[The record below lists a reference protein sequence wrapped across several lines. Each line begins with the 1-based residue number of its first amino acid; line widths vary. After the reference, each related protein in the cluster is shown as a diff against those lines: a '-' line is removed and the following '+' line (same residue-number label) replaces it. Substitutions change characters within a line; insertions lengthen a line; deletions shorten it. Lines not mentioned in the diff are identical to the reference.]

1 MTTAAYMVGDR
12 YILLETLGAGG
23 MGMVYAAQDRLEGER
38 VALKRVIAPS
48 GYQPG
53 ELSDSNQDL
62 RVALT
67 HEFRTLAGLRHPNVI
82 PVLDYGFG
90 TAGQPFFTMPLIQ
103 NAQNLLQAAED
114 LDLPAKIDLLLQ
126 MLGALAYL
134 HRRDILHCDLKPAN
148 VLVDED
154 GHVRV
159 LDFGLASSGDSRESV
174 AGTVHYLAPEL
185 FTTNR
190 PGRRSDIYA
199 AGVLAYEVL
208 VGRYPYPDTDM
219 QALVQF
225 ILLGKVDWAPLE
237 ALNPQMPVAR
247 IVRKMMATQPAHRY
261 DSIEPIIADWCAAA
275 GRPLPPETTAMR
287 EGYIQAATFVGR
299 DAEINVLTKSLGEI
313 LPTKSTPP
321 SEIQQGGSAWLV
333 GGESGVG
340 KSRLLEELRVRA
352 LTSGALVLRG
362 QGVEGV
368 ARPYQVLRDVVRRLV
383 LTVAPS
389 PDEATHLK
397 NIVSDIGDLLGLTLP
412 DSIHDDDDKTNLI
425 QTVCDLFRRLNQPAL
440 VLLEDLQWARRSLPI
455 IQALVEQV
463 GGLRLMI
470 VATYR
475 ADEWPELPRQVR
487 HMRSMILPRLS
498 KASIGAYAGSLL
510 TLHEETEQVVEF
522 LYRESEGNAFFLVE
536 VLRALAEEAGTLAG
550 VGQITLPQHIF
561 AGGVEAVI
569 ERRLSRIPIWD
580 QYLLHVAAVAGRAID
595 LNILQAVDGAAD
607 VEDWLT
613 TCANAAVLEVNEG
626 VWRFA
631 HDKLR
636 EHILK
641 SLPGDRLAHLH
652 RVVALA
658 TEKVY
663 PDEVKRS
670 LAMVLAE
677 HWRIGGDPKKEH
689 LYLTAFGSYMTRT
702 GHRLEAVKYLRDAI
716 SLFRRLGHAADEET
730 LRRQIRSGIDHG
742 LCLMEIGR
750 SDEAIEVTKES
761 RALAQTLG
769 DEVLAGTAEY
779 YQWYAVMLTGAF
791 AQAEA
796 GLRQNLAWAERR
808 QDNELMGRALDGLA
822 RSVRLQKRYAEG
834 VEILGRA
841 LKVNATLNSPYA
853 VAYVQI
859 HLGYAYTETGEYAKA
874 HASFAA
880 GLETCRALGYK
891 AETAWA
897 LVGTAILSRREADWP
912 ACVRDLHEAIEISQQ
927 TLDRVTS
934 LTALLVLGQVCVAKG
949 EARVAAQWLGLARQ
963 SPQRSE
969 VEVQFHMTVLQKLL
983 APALDASTLT
993 AAMEYGATLKLPQV
1007 LADALQLSQL
1017 L

>member
-23 MGMVYAAQDRLEGER
+23 MGTVYAAQDRLEGER

-48 GYQPG
+48 AYQPG
-53 ELSDSNQDL
+53 EFSDSNQDL

-82 PVLDYGFG
+82 PVLDYGFS
-90 TAGQPFFTMPLIQ
+90 TAGQPFFTMPLIK

-148 VLVDED
+148 VLVDAD
-154 GHVRV
+154 GIVRV

-174 AGTVHYLAPEL
+174 VGTVHYLAPEL

-190 PGRRSDIYA
+190 PARRSDIYA

-208 VGRYPYPDTDM
+208 VGRYPYPDEDM
-219 QALVQF
+219 QELVQH
-225 ILLGKVDWAPLE
+225 ILMGEVDWAPLE
-237 ALNPQMPVAR
+237 ALNQQMPIAR
-247 IVRKMMATQPAHRY
+247 IVRKMMATHPAHRY

-275 GRPLPPETTAMR
+275 DRPLPPETTAMR
-287 EGYIQAATFVGR
+287 EGFIQAATFVGR
-299 DAEINVLTKSLGEI
+299 DAELDLLTKSLAEI
-313 LPTKSTPP
+313 HAPA
-321 SEIQQGGSAWLV
+321 SENAHIGSAWLV

-362 QGVEGV
+362 QGVEGA

-389 PDEATHLK
+389 PDEATRLK

-412 DSIHDDDDKTNLI
+412 DSIHDDDDQSNLI

-455 IQALVEQV
+455 IQTLVEQV
-463 GGLRLMI
+463 SGLRLMI

-475 ADEWPELPRQVR
+475 ADEWPELPSQVR
-487 HMRSMILPRLS
+487 HMRSMLLPRLS
-498 KASIGAYAGSLL
+498 KTSVGKYAGSLL

-536 VLRALAEEAGTLAG
+536 VLRVLAEEAGTLAG
-550 VGQITLPQHIF
+550 VGQVTLPQHIF
-561 AGGVEAVI
+561 AGGVETVI

-580 QYLLHVAAVAGRAID
+580 QFLLHVAAVAGRAID
-595 LNILQAVDGAAD
+595 LNILQAVDRAAD
-607 VEDWLT
+607 VENWLT

-641 SLPGDRLAHLH
+641 SLPGDRLAYLH

-663 PDEVKRS
+663 PDEAKRS
-670 LAMVLAE
+670 LAMILAE

-689 LYLTAFGSYMTRT
+689 LYLTAFGNYMTRT

-716 SLFRRLGHAADEET
+716 RLFRRLGDDTDEET
-730 LRRQIRSGIDHG
+730 VRRQIRSGIDHG
-742 LCLMEIGR
+742 LCLMELGKA
-750 SDEAIEVTKES
+750 DEAIEVIRES
-761 RALAQTLG
+761 RQLAVRLG

-779 YQWYAVMLTGAF
+779 YQWYAVMLKGDF

-808 QDNELMGRALDGLA
+808 QDNGLVGRALDGLA

-834 VEILGRA
+834 VEILQRA
-841 LKVNATLNSPYA
+841 LAVNTTLDSPYA

-859 HLGYAYTETGEYAKA
+859 HLGYAYTETGDYAKA
-874 HASFAA
+874 HTAFAA
-880 GLETCRALGYK
+880 GLDTCRALGYK

-897 LVGTAILSRREADWP
+897 LVGTAILSRREADWA

-949 EARVAAQWLGLARQ
+949 EARVAAEWLGLARQ
-963 SPQRSE
+963 SPQRSD
-969 VEVQFHMTVLQKLL
+969 VEVQFHMAVLQKLL
-983 APALDASTLT
+983 APALDASTL
-993 AAMEYGATLKLPQV
+993 AAAIAHGATLKLPQV
-1007 LADALQLSQL
+1007 LADALQLSRVL
-1017 L
+1017 

>member
-1 MTTAAYMVGDR
+1 MTAAAYMVGDR

-23 MGMVYAAQDRLEGER
+23 MGTVYAAQDRLEGER

-53 ELSDSNQDL
+53 ESSDSNQDL

-82 PVLDYGFG
+82 PVLDYGFS
-90 TAGQPFFTMPLIQ
+90 TAGQPFFTMPLIK
-103 NAQNLLQAAED
+103 NAQTLLQAAED

-134 HRRDILHCDLKPAN
+134 HRRDILHCDLKPGN
-148 VLVDED
+148 VLVDPE

-159 LDFGLASSGDSRESV
+159 LDFGLASSGDSRDSV

-208 VGRYPYPDTDM
+208 IGRYPYPDDDM
-219 QALVQF
+219 QALVQS
-225 ILLGKVDWAPLE
+225 ILLGEVDWAPLE
-237 ALNPQMPVAR
+237 ALNQQMPIAR

-261 DSIEPIIADWCAAA
+261 DSIEPIIADWCVAA

-299 DAEINVLTKSLGEI
+299 EVELDLLTKSLAEI
-313 LPTKSTPP
+313 LPTKNTPA
-321 SEIQQGGSAWLV
+321 SEIRQGGSAWLV

-362 QGVEGV
+362 QGVEGA

-389 PDEATHLK
+389 PDEAAILK
-397 NIVSDIGDLLGLTLP
+397 NIVPDIGDLLGFTLP
-412 DSIHDDDDKTNLI
+412 DTIHDDDDKTKLI

-440 VLLEDLQWARRSLPI
+440 VLLEDLQWARRSLAI
-455 IQALVEQV
+455 VQTLVEQV

-498 KASIGAYAGSLL
+498 KTSVGTYAGSLL

-536 VLRALAEEAGTLAG
+536 VLRVLAKEAGTLAR
-550 VGQITLPQHIF
+550 VGQVTLPQHVF
-561 AGGVEAVI
+561 AGGVETVI
-569 ERRLSRIPIWD
+569 ARRLSRIPVWD
-580 QYLLHVAAVAGRAID
+580 QFLLHVAAVAGRAID

-607 VEDWLT
+607 VEAWLT
-613 TCANAAVLEVNEG
+613 TCANAAVLEVNDG

-641 SLPGDRLAHLH
+641 SLPGDRLANLH

-658 TEKVY
+658 TENVY
-663 PDEVKRS
+663 PDDSKRS

-677 HWRIGGDPKKEH
+677 HWRVGGDPKKEH
-689 LYLTAFGSYMTRT
+689 LYLTAFGNYMTRT
-702 GHRLEAVKYLRDAI
+702 GHRLEAVKYLRDAM
-716 SLFRRLGHAADEET
+716 SLFRRLGDAADEDT
-730 LRRQIRSGIDHG
+730 YRRQIRSGIDHG
-742 LCLMEIGR
+742 LCLMELGKC
-750 SDEAIEVTKES
+750 DEAIEVIKES
-761 RALAQTLG
+761 RALARTLG
-769 DEVLAGTAEY
+769 DEVLEGIAEY
-779 YQWYAVMLTGAF
+779 YQWYAVMLRGDF
-791 AQAEA
+791 AEAEA

-808 QDNELMGRALDGLA
+808 QNNELIGRALDGLA
-822 RSVRLQKRYAEG
+822 RSVRLQKRYSEG
-834 VEILGRA
+834 VECLERA
-841 LKVNATLNSPYA
+841 LAVNATLNSPYA

-859 HLGYAYTETGEYAKA
+859 HLGYAYTETGNYAKA
-874 HASFAA
+874 HATFAA
-880 GLETCRALGYK
+880 GLATCRALGHK

-897 LVGTAILSRREADWP
+897 LVGMAILAQREADW
-912 ACVRDLHEAIEISQQ
+912 ATCVRDLHEAIEISHQ

-949 EARVAAQWLGLARQ
+949 QARIAAEWLGLARQ
-963 SPQRSE
+963 SPQKSDI
-969 VEVQFHMTVLQKLL
+969 EVQSHL
-983 APALDASTLT
+983 AELHQRLASALDASTLA
-993 AAMEYGATLKLPQV
+993 AAMAHGASLKLPQV
-1007 LADALQLSQL
+1007 LAGALQLSQVL
-1017 L
+1017 